1 MDVPGGKSK
10 VQCCEEQYCIG
21 NCDVRSMNQGK
32 LDVIEQ
38 EMARLSIDVLGI
50 SELNVW
56 KWENFS

>member
-1 MDVPGGKSK
+1 MPGGKSK